1 MMKMETIEGTVRRLM
16 KPERMEELLGVAL
29 TPKSVGDPNNERLEF
44 LGNAVLNLRIAEAI
58 FDRYPEHSP
67 AKMSLMC
74 NYLRSN
80 PVLVHEG
87 KEGGLAI
94 LLNKK
99 QANGQSKVTDKM
111 VSTAFEAI
119 VGMLYK
125 HEGYDAAAQF
135 IDLFVL
141 VKHQINYSMNGKGP
155 ITELKEL
162 VDREKRKDVFHS
174 WTESMEN
181 GEMIFCC
188 EIKVK
193 DKIVTGKG
201 KTKKGAEAKAAAKA
215 LELIQMAELP

>member
-1 MMKMETIEGTVRRLM
+1 METIEGTVRGLM
-16 KPERMEELLGVAL
+16 KPESMEELLGVAL
-29 TPKSVGDPNNERLEF
+29 TPKSVGSPNNERLEF
-44 LGNAVLNLRIAEAI
+44 LGNAVLNLRIAEAV
-58 FDRYPEHSP
+58 FDRFPEHSP

-80 PVLVHEG
+80 PVLVHAG

-119 VGMLYK
+119 VGTLYK

-135 IDLFVL
+135 IDIFVL
-141 VKHQINYSMNGKGP
+141 VDHQINYSMNGKGP

-162 VDREKRKDVFHS
+162 IDRERRQDVVHS
-174 WTESMEN
+174 WSERIEN
-181 GEMIFCC
+181 GETIFCHMTTVNG
-188 EIKVK
+188 ET
-193 DKIVTGKG
+193 VTGEG
-201 KTKKGAEAKAAAKA
+201 KTKKGAEAIAAAKA
-215 LELIQMAELP
+215 LELIQKAERP